1 MCGIVGAIAFGKVSK
16 REENRRQK
24 IMKYFTT
31 ELLLLTESR
40 GKDATGA
47 AILFQDGNFVGIK
60 RGEKVSSFLSKFGK
74 NKECYGSL
82 MEIWDKHE
90 SPVKVYLGHCRA
102 STIGSKFENEN
113 NHPIKIGNLVGVHN
127 GVIKNDDTIIK
138 NLQCKRDGKVDS
150 EAIFRLFE
158 YYTKYGKEPF
168 TMEMLKNIVNRL
180 EGQFAVTLFNA
191 DNPYQI
197 PIFRDGRPAAFVF
210 IKDLKLLFIV
220 SELEFWNKVHVTYEN
235 AIEYHNSRRPSLL
248 DMDIEKEILE
258 DDSGIIFDLE
268 TKIDKDTKILEL
280 GEWKKIPR
288 TNKIWQTSKH
298 TTTYSS
304 VGYSGYHGYSS
315 YNKKKEED
323 EKSKAKPERKPTR
336 IFDKITKKYSIKG
349 NEEKSEVKDL
359 KAHESAVIVVNK
371 DYRDNKNEDNNKTL
385 IVGYHQNETEIE
397 STDQEKDI
405 KSEHPLAILDSSYQ
419 TNSYEN
425 DSDESKGKDT
435 DSIDNNSTKKNIN
448 NENINNETELG
459 QIVSVDMNLDDSP
472 ELYIKARDEYNKL
485 PLEQKGYK
493 DISEVLDATDIPN
506 EKMVKNTPIIMAN
519 KVFAKGWKQ
528 GFVIGCK
535 NTFKELTLADGKVGR
550 RERYIGLLKS
560 MVVILSLFYNNLLK
574 NLTVKT
580 KNHKDFINEDLAS
593 IAMEHLNKNSFNL
606 KINEMLKLFNEYEKG
621 KVEKVAEIIAKAS
634 YHGQPVKKEGE

>member
-258 DDSGIIFDLE
+258 DDFGRME
-268 TKIDKDTKILEL
+268 
-280 GEWKKIPR
+280 
-288 TNKIWQTSKH
+288 
-298 TTTYSS
+298 
-304 VGYSGYHGYSS
+304 
-315 YNKKKEED
+315 
-323 EKSKAKPERKPTR
+323 
-336 IFDKITKKYSIKG
+336 
-349 NEEKSEVKDL
+349 
-359 KAHESAVIVVNK
+359 
-371 DYRDNKNEDNNKTL
+371 
-385 IVGYHQNETEIE
+385 
-397 STDQEKDI
+397 
-405 KSEHPLAILDSSYQ
+405 
-419 TNSYEN
+419 
-425 DSDESKGKDT
+425 
-435 DSIDNNSTKKNIN
+435 
-448 NENINNETELG
+448 
-459 QIVSVDMNLDDSP
+459 
-472 ELYIKARDEYNKL
+472 
-485 PLEQKGYK
+485 
-493 DISEVLDATDIPN
+493 
-506 EKMVKNTPIIMAN
+506 KNT
-519 KVFAKGWKQ
+519 
-528 GFVIGCK
+528 K
-535 NTFKELTLADGKVGR
+535 N
-550 RERYIGLLKS
+550 
-560 MVVILSLFYNNLLK
+560 
-574 NLTVKT
+574 
-580 KNHKDFINEDLAS
+580 
-593 IAMEHLNKNSFNL
+593 
-606 KINEMLKLFNEYEKG
+606 
-621 KVEKVAEIIAKAS
+621 
-634 YHGQPVKKEGE
+634 